1 MRNDNLPP
9 IVEPVL
15 TNQQLRTMPKRNK
28 LSIRSPYLVEGAAE
42 GTLANVLLFAL
53 VLAAVTLIGLG
64 L

>member
-1 MRNDNLPP
+1 
-9 IVEPVL
+9 
-15 TNQQLRTMPKRNK
+15 MPKRNK
-28 LSIRSPYLVEGAAE
+28 LSIRIPYLVEGAAE